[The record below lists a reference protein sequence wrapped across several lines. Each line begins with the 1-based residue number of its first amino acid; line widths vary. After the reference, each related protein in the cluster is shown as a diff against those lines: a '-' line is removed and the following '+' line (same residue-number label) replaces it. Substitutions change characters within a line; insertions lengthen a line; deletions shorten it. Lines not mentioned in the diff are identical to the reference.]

1 MRFSLVMSVMVGM
14 GGLLLGQVAYAKNQA
29 DPCMNAK
36 TQIEMNECY
45 NQQAKKADA
54 ELNVVY
60 RKLMSALDQNS
71 QAKLKAAEIAW
82 IKYRD
87 ANCAFVAGVNEGGSV
102 YLTAVSVCTA
112 DMTHKRI
119 NELKDILAESSMR

>member
-1 MRFSLVMSVMVGM
+1 MRFSLVMSVIMVGM
-14 GGLLLGQVAYAKNQA
+14 GGLLLGQITDAKQNQT

-36 TQIEMNECY
+36 TQLEMNECY
-45 NQQAKKADA
+45 SQQAKKADA

-60 RKLMSALDQNS
+60 KKLMSALDQNS
-71 QAKLKAAEIAW
+71 QAKLKSAEIAW

-87 ANCAFVAGVNEGGSV
+87 ANCAFVAGLNEGGSV
-102 YLTAVSVCTA
+102 YLTAVSVCIA

-119 NELKDILAESSMR
+119 NELKNVLIESR